1 MFTCCVVRA
10 LHLDL
15 VPDMTTSTFLRCF
28 KRFVARRGF
37 PRKILSD
44 NGKTFEAASRTICEV
59 LEHPDVQAYM
69 SGHGIEWQ
77 FNLPK
82 APWRGGVFERMV
94 RSTKRCLRKMIG
106 QAKLSYDE
114 LVTVLAEV
122 EAVINSRPIAYVST
136 VDLDEALTPSH
147 LLIGRRVLDLP
158 DHLYP
163 EPEDFELKSDILSK
177 RNRYLNH
184 LLSRFW
190 EKWRKEY
197 LLELRNSHRYHRG
210 TSCENQVSAGDVV
223 VVHDD
228 QPRGFWKIGCIERLL
243 TGRDGTVRGA
253 AVRVSSTNGK
263 CSILERPLQRLY
275 PMEIKSTSTETPTEE
290 PVSSPSD
297 IQEQPLASTV
307 EPRRRPLREAARR
320 ANANRQTLI
329 QELMQ
334 DL

>member
-1 MFTCCVVRA
+1 
-10 LHLDL
+10 
-15 VPDMTTSTFLRCF
+15 
-28 KRFVARRGF
+28 
-37 PRKILSD
+37 
-44 NGKTFEAASRTICEV
+44 
-59 LEHPDVQAYM
+59 
-69 SGHGIEWQ
+69 
-77 FNLPK
+77 
-82 APWRGGVFERMV
+82 
-94 RSTKRCLRKMIG
+94 MIG

-228 QPRGFWKIGCIERLL
+228 QPRGFWKIGCIEGLL

-263 CSILERPLQRLY
+263 CSILERPLQRLH
-275 PMEIKSTSTETPTEE
+275 PMEIKSTSTETPPTEE
-290 PVSSPSD
+290 PVSSPSEV
-297 IQEQPLASTV
+297 QEQLLASNV
-307 EPRRRPLREAARR
+307 EPQRRPLREAAQR

-329 QELMQ
+329 RELMQ
-334 DL
+334 DP